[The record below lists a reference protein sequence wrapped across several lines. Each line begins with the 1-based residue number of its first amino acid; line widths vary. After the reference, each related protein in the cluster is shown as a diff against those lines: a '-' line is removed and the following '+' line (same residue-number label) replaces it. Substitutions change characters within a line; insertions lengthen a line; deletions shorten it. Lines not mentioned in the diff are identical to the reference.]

1 MKQIAVLE
9 LLCFLLSSVFQRS
22 LVCSSPYLYVSVGGS
37 GLSDCLQHVGR
48 RGVVAKRLTH
58 VDKEVFIPRRKHKAA
73 AEL

>member
-22 LVCSSPYLYVSVGGS
+22 LVCSSPYFYVSVVGS
-37 GLSDCLQHVGR
+37 GLSDCFQHVCG

-58 VDKEVFIPRRKHKAA
+58 VDKEVFVPRRKYKAA
-73 AEL
+73 SEL